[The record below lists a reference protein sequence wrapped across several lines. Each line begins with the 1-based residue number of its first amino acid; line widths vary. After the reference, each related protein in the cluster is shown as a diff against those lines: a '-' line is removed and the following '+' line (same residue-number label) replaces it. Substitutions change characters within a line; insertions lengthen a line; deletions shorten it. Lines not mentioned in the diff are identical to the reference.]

1 MNAVSEGHLQVVFM
15 APLVSSGYKE
25 HENAGFVHTDT
36 HIHPLLGAL
45 IMANFPKVKSES
57 KTSLDSL

>member
-1 MNAVSEGHLQVVFM
+1 MQASYTQTH
-15 APLVSSGYKE
+15 
-25 HENAGFVHTDT
+25 T

-57 KTSLDSL
+57 KTSHVLRTGYYFSSSMNLCSVDKILFLNM